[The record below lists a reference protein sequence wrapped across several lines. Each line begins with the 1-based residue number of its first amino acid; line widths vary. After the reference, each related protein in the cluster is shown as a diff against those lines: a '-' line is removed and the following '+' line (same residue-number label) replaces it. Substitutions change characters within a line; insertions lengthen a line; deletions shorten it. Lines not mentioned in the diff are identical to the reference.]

1 MNLKPL
7 SNNVLVQRLEKEERT
22 ASGII
27 IPDSAKEKPQQAK
40 VVAVGDGVIN
50 EKGEK
55 TAVSVK
61 KGDVVLIKSW
71 GGDEVKLDGQDYL
84 ILKDTDIL
92 AIVTEE

>member
-1 MNLKPL
+1 MKLKPL

-40 VVAVGDGVIN
+40 VVAVGDGAIN

-55 TAVSVK
+55 TPVGVK
-61 KGDVVLIKSW
+61 VDDVVLIKSW
-71 GGDEVKLDGQDYL
+71 GGDEVKLDGEEFL
-84 ILKDTDIL
+84 IIKDTDIL
-92 AIVTEE
+92 AIVID

>member
-1 MNLKPL
+1 MKLKPL
-7 SNNVLVQRLEKEERT
+7 QNNVLVQRLEKEERT

-40 VVAVGDGVIN
+40 VVAVGDGAIN

-55 TAVSVK
+55 VAVNVSV
-61 KGDVVLIKSW
+61 GDIVLIKNW
-71 GGDEVKLDGQDYL
+71 GGDEVKVDGEELL

-92 AIVTEE
+92 AIVTE